1 MLFTPLAMLIV
12 GDLLGITTERSRAFS
27 FIYGMLP
34 SAPTVIVFAREF
46 GQPSETLAALQFLCL
61 LLAVPFLFVST
72 AALQLPMVVDDE
84 ATRPISNHD
93 RNPDRDR
100 DRNRDH
106 NPAPAPALNPNS
118 KPTCALTL
126 TFALTRPPA

>member
-72 AALQLPMVVDDE
+72 AALQLPMIVGDE
-84 ATRPISNHD
+84 ASRPSSNHD
-93 RNPDRDR
+93 R
-100 DRNRDH
+100 
-106 NPAPAPALNPNS
+106 
-118 KPTCALTL
+118 TL
-126 TFALTRPPA
+126 TVTVTVTVTVTTTLPQPLPLILSLTPIVPACLASP

>member
-1 MLFTPLAMLIV
+1 MAA
-12 GDLLGITTERSRAFS
+12 GDLLGVRSEQSRAFS

-72 AALQLPMVVDDE
+72 AALQLPKIVGDE
-84 ATRPISNHD
+84 ARV
-93 RNPDRDR
+93 
-100 DRNRDH
+100 
-106 NPAPAPALNPNS
+106 
-118 KPTCALTL
+118 
-126 TFALTRPPA
+126 